1 MNSYANVM
9 NIIRSRTTS
18 HVYKLYAHEYAVSD
32 DNVYKPAWRASI
44 LATRNYVVT
53 GSNMLPV
60 KWLSTCANTKGQ
72 YVAPSPLPTPANLNT
87 SFDIAKIITG
97 LQGLQTLAGLAGFF
111 SPPGTI

>member
-1 MNSYANVM
+1 MIYINDEVNSYTIVM
-9 NIIRSRTTS
+9 NMIRSRTTS

-60 KWLSTCANTKGQ
+60 KWLSTCEQSVEPVCCQFSGSYRNGSL
-72 YVAPSPLPTPANLNT
+72 V
-87 SFDIAKIITG
+87 FIITK
-97 LQGLQTLAGLAGFF
+97 
-111 SPPGTI
+111 